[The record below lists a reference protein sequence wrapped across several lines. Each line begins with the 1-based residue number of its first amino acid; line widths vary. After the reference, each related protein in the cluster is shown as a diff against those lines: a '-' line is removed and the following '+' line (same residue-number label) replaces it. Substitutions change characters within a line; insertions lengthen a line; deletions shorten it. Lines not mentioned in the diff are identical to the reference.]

1 MANQIF
7 KVKQQQFLNL
17 ATAEEAEERFWEAVQ
32 PQPLGEELVLLE
44 KAHGRILACEVLA
57 RHNVPYFDRSNF
69 DGFAL
74 RAEDTFGAQ
83 ETAPVLLKLNPE
95 ILASGV
101 VPQEDVAQ
109 GTATTISTGGVLP
122 RGADG
127 VVMIENTFP
136 LKKTAS
142 GENRIKVLKPIV
154 PNSGVSLAGSDIGAG
169 EVVLRIGEL
178 LGYRETGTLAA
189 LGEAKVKVWKR
200 PQVAV
205 ISTGDELIAPGEK
218 MEMGKVYDSNST
230 VIAHAVEEL
239 GCEAVR
245 FGIVPDDEAQLEAVL
260 RQALELDF
268 VLLSGGTSKGEGD
281 LNYRVFE
288 KFNDPGV
295 LVHGVSLKPGKP
307 LCLAVLEGTPAAILP
322 GFPTSSTFTFS
333 KFIAPVL
340 RKLAGLAPERSVHVQ
355 AKIPL
360 RLNSD
365 KGRTEFN
372 LVHLVRNEDGFSAYS
387 TGKGSGSITGF
398 ARADGFME
406 ISRNT
411 EMLEAGEETTIHLL
425 GASARPPDLM
435 IIGSHCVGLDFLI
448 GEMQKRGISCKFL
461 AVGSM
466 GGVLAAQRGECDL
479 AGTHLLHETS
489 DQYNRHLLTAELH
502 LHKGYRR
509 SQGLLFRKDDSR
521 FSLIERNFKET
532 IQQLMGDQNVRMIN
546 RNLGSGTR
554 VLLDRLL
561 SNQQPSGF
569 FQEAKSHNSVA
580 AAIAQKRADWG
591 IAIRS
596 VAEDSGLG
604 FSQMQDE
611 EYDFIIPQKRLNRP
625 EVRQFINMLQEPN
638 IQTQLNDLGLTV
650 SAPS

>member
-1 MANQIF
+1 M
-7 KVKQQQFLNL
+7 KQQQFLNL
-17 ATAEEAEERFWEAVQ
+17 ATAEEAEERFWEAVK
-32 PQPLGEELVLLE
+32 PQPLGEELVMLE
-44 KAHGRILACEVLA
+44 DAHGRILACDIVA

-83 ETAPVLLKLNPE
+83 ETAPILLTLNPE
-95 ILASGV
+95 ILACGV
-101 VPQEDVAQ
+101 VPQEDVAP

-136 LKKTAS
+136 FKNAEPA
-142 GENRIKVLKPIV
+142 ENMIQVLKPIV
-154 PNSGVSLAGSDIGAG
+154 PNAGVSLAGSDIGAG

-189 LGEAKVKVWKR
+189 LGEANVSVWRR
-200 PQVAV
+200 PKVAV
-205 ISTGDELIAPGEK
+205 ISTGDELIAPGEQ

-245 FGIVPDDEAQLEAVL
+245 FGIVPDDEAQLETVL
-260 RQALELDF
+260 RKALALDF

-288 KFNDPGV
+288 KFRNPGV

-307 LCLAVLEGTPAAILP
+307 LCLAVLDGIPAAILP

-340 RKLAGLAPERSVHVQ
+340 RKLAGLTPERSAHVQ
-355 AKIPL
+355 ANVPL

-406 ISRNT
+406 IPRTT
-411 EMLEAGEETTIHLL
+411 EMLEAGEDTTIHLL
-425 GASARPPDLM
+425 GESTRPSDLM
-435 IIGSHCVGLDFLI
+435 IIGSHCVGLDFLL
-448 GEMQKRGISCKFL
+448 GEMQKRGVSCKFL

-466 GGVLAAQRGECDL
+466 GGILAAQRGECDL
-479 AGTHLLHETS
+479 AGTHLLDEAS
-489 DQYNRHLLTAELH
+489 NQYNSHLLTAELA
-502 LHKGYRR
+502 LIKGYRR

-521 FSLIERNFKET
+521 FALVKQNFQET
-532 IQQLMGDQNVRMIN
+532 IRQLMEDKNVRMIN

-554 VLLDRLL
+554 ILLDRLL
-561 SNQQPSGF
+561 AGQRPSGF

-580 AAIAQKRADWG
+580 AAITHKRADWG

-596 VAEDSGLG
+596 VAEDSGLD
-604 FSQMQDE
+604 FFPMQDE
-611 EYDFIIPQKRLNRP
+611 EYDFIIPNKRLKRQ
-625 EVRQFINMLQEPN
+625 EVRQFINLLQEAN
-638 IQTQLNDLGLTV
+638 IQTQLNKLGLSTD
-650 SAPS
+650 APV

>member
-1 MANQIF
+1 M
-7 KVKQQQFLNL
+7 KQRQFLNL
-17 ATAEEAEERFWEAVQ
+17 VTAEEAEERFWEAVQ
-32 PQPLGEELVLLE
+32 PQPLGQELVMLE
-44 KAHGRILACEVLA
+44 DAHGRILACDIVA

-83 ETAPVLLKLNPE
+83 ETAPVLLTLNPE
-95 ILASGV
+95 ILACGA
-101 VPQEDVAQ
+101 VPQEDVAP

-136 LKKTAS
+136 LKHAEPA
-142 GENRIKVLKPIV
+142 ENMIQVLKPIV
-154 PNSGVSLAGSDIGAG
+154 PNAGVSLAGSDIGAG

-189 LGEAKVKVWKR
+189 LGEANVSVWRR
-200 PQVAV
+200 PKVAV
-205 ISTGDELIAPGEK
+205 ISTGDELIAPGEQ

-245 FGIVPDDEAQLEAVL
+245 FGIVPDDEAQLETVL
-260 RQALELDF
+260 RNALELDF

-288 KFNDPGV
+288 KFRNPGV

-307 LCLAVLEGTPAAILP
+307 LCLAVLDGIPAAILP

-340 RKLAGLAPERSVHVQ
+340 RKLAGLTPERSAHVQ
-355 AKIPL
+355 ANVPL

-406 ISRNT
+406 IPRTT
-411 EMLEAGEETTIHLL
+411 EMLEAGEDTTIHLL
-425 GASARPPDLM
+425 GESTRPSDLM
-435 IIGSHCVGLDFLI
+435 IIGSHCVGLDFLL
-448 GEMQKRGISCKFL
+448 GEMQKRGVSCKFL

-466 GGVLAAQRGECDL
+466 GGILAAQRGECDL
-479 AGTHLLHETS
+479 AGTHLLDVAS
-489 DQYNRHLLTAELH
+489 NQYNSHLLTAELA
-502 LHKGYRR
+502 LIKGYRR

-521 FSLIERNFKET
+521 FALVKQNIQET
-532 IQQLMGDQNVRMIN
+532 IRQLMENQNVRMIN

-561 SNQQPSGF
+561 AGQQPSGF

-596 VAEDSGLG
+596 VAEDSGLD
-604 FSQMQDE
+604 FFPMQDE
-611 EYDFIIPQKRLNRP
+611 EYDFIIPNKRLNRP
-625 EVRQFINMLQEPN
+625 EVRQFINLLQEAN
-638 IQTQLNDLGLTV
+638 IQSQLNKLGLSTDV
-650 SAPS
+650 LV

>member
-1 MANQIF
+1 M
-7 KVKQQQFLNL
+7 KQQQFLNL

-32 PQPLGEELVLLE
+32 PQPLGEELVMLE
-44 KAHGRILACEVLA
+44 DAHGRILACDIVA

-83 ETAPVLLKLNPE
+83 ETAPILLTLNPE
-95 ILASGV
+95 ILACGV
-101 VPQEDVAQ
+101 VPQEDVAP

-136 LKKTAS
+136 FKNAEPA
-142 GENRIKVLKPIV
+142 ENMIQVLKPIV
-154 PNSGVSLAGSDIGAG
+154 PNAGVSLAGSDIGAG

-189 LGEAKVKVWKR
+189 LGEANVSVWRR
-200 PQVAV
+200 PKVAV
-205 ISTGDELIAPGEK
+205 ISTGDELIAPGEQ

-245 FGIVPDDEAQLEAVL
+245 FGIVPDDEAQMETVL
-260 RQALELDF
+260 RKALALDF

-288 KFNDPGV
+288 KFRNPGV

-307 LCLAVLEGTPAAILP
+307 LCLAVLDGIPAAILP

-340 RKLAGLAPERSVHVQ
+340 RKLAGLTPERSAHVQ
-355 AKIPL
+355 ANVPL

-406 ISRNT
+406 IPRTT
-411 EMLEAGEETTIHLL
+411 EMLEAGEDTTIHLL
-425 GASARPPDLM
+425 GESTRPSDLM
-435 IIGSHCVGLDFLI
+435 IIGSHCVGLDFLL
-448 GEMQKRGISCKFL
+448 GEMQKRGVSCKFL

-466 GGVLAAQRGECDL
+466 GGILAAQRGECDL
-479 AGTHLLHETS
+479 AGTHLLDEAS
-489 DQYNRHLLTAELH
+489 NQYNSHLLTVELA
-502 LHKGYRR
+502 LIKGYRR

-521 FSLIERNFKET
+521 FALVKQNFQET
-532 IQQLMGDQNVRMIN
+532 IRQLMEDQNVRMIN

-561 SNQQPSGF
+561 AGQRPSGF

-580 AAIAQKRADWG
+580 AAITHKRADWG

-596 VAEDSGLG
+596 VAEDSGLD
-604 FSQMQDE
+604 FFPMQDE
-611 EYDFIIPQKRLNRP
+611 EYDFIIPNKRLKRQ
-625 EVRQFINMLQEPN
+625 EVRQFINLLQEAN
-638 IQTQLNDLGLTV
+638 IQTQLNKLGLSTD
-650 SAPS
+650 APV

>member
-1 MANQIF
+1 M
-7 KVKQQQFLNL
+7 KQQQFLNL

-32 PQPLGEELVLLE
+32 PQPLGEELVMLE
-44 KAHGRILACEVLA
+44 DAHGRILACDIVA

-83 ETAPVLLKLNPE
+83 ETAPILLTLNPE
-95 ILASGV
+95 ILACGV
-101 VPQEDVAQ
+101 VPQEDVAP

-136 LKKTAS
+136 FKNAEPA
-142 GENRIKVLKPIV
+142 ENMIQVLKPIV
-154 PNSGVSLAGSDIGAG
+154 PNTGVSLAGSDIGAG

-189 LGEAKVKVWKR
+189 LGEANVSVWRR
-200 PQVAV
+200 PKVAV
-205 ISTGDELIAPGEK
+205 ISTGDELIAPGEQ

-245 FGIVPDDEAQLEAVL
+245 FGIVPDDEAQLETVL
-260 RQALELDF
+260 RKALALDF

-288 KFNDPGV
+288 KFRNPGV

-307 LCLAVLEGTPAAILP
+307 LCLAVLDGIPAAILP

-340 RKLAGLAPERSVHVQ
+340 RKLAGLTPERSAHVQ
-355 AKIPL
+355 ANVPL

-406 ISRNT
+406 IPRTT
-411 EMLEAGEETTIHLL
+411 EMLEAGEDTTIHLL
-425 GASARPPDLM
+425 GESTRPSDLM
-435 IIGSHCVGLDFLI
+435 IIGSHCVGLDFLL
-448 GEMQKRGISCKFL
+448 GEMQKRGVSCKFL

-466 GGVLAAQRGECDL
+466 GGILAAQRGECDL
-479 AGTHLLHETS
+479 AGTHLLDEAS
-489 DQYNRHLLTAELH
+489 NQYNSHLLTVELA
-502 LHKGYRR
+502 LIKGYRR

-521 FSLIERNFKET
+521 FALVKQNFQET
-532 IQQLMGDQNVRMIN
+532 IRQLMEDKNVRMIN

-561 SNQQPSGF
+561 AGQRPSGF

-580 AAIAQKRADWG
+580 AAITHKRADWG

-596 VAEDSGLG
+596 VAEDSGLD
-604 FSQMQDE
+604 FFPMQDE
-611 EYDFIIPQKRLNRP
+611 EYDFIIPNKRLKRQ
-625 EVRQFINMLQEPN
+625 EVRQFINLLQEAN
-638 IQTQLNDLGLTV
+638 IQTQLNKLGLSTD
-650 SAPS
+650 APV

>member
-1 MANQIF
+1 M
-7 KVKQQQFLNL
+7 KQQQFLNL

-32 PQPLGEELVLLE
+32 PQPLGEELVMLE
-44 KAHGRILACEVLA
+44 DAHGRILACDIVA

-83 ETAPVLLKLNPE
+83 ETAPILLTLNPE
-95 ILASGV
+95 ILACGV
-101 VPQEDVAQ
+101 VPQEDVAP

-136 LKKTAS
+136 FINAEPA
-142 GENRIKVLKPIV
+142 ENMIQVLKPIV
-154 PNSGVSLAGSDIGAG
+154 PNAGVSLAGSDIGAG

-189 LGEAKVKVWKR
+189 LGEANVSVWRR
-200 PQVAV
+200 PKVAV
-205 ISTGDELIAPGEK
+205 ISTGDELIAPGEQ

-245 FGIVPDDEAQLEAVL
+245 FGIVPDDEAQLETVL
-260 RQALELDF
+260 RKALALDF

-288 KFNDPGV
+288 KFRNPGV

-307 LCLAVLEGTPAAILP
+307 LCLAVLDGIPAAILP

-340 RKLAGLAPERSVHVQ
+340 RKLAGLTPERSAHVQ
-355 AKIPL
+355 ANVPL

-406 ISRNT
+406 IPRTT
-411 EMLEAGEETTIHLL
+411 EMLEAGEDTTIHLL
-425 GASARPPDLM
+425 GESTRPSDLM
-435 IIGSHCVGLDFLI
+435 IIGSHCVGLDFLL
-448 GEMQKRGISCKFL
+448 GEMQKRGVSCKFL

-466 GGVLAAQRGECDL
+466 GGILAAQRGECDL
-479 AGTHLLHETS
+479 AGTHLLDEAS
-489 DQYNRHLLTAELH
+489 NQYNSHLLTVELA
-502 LHKGYRR
+502 LIKGYRR

-521 FSLIERNFKET
+521 FALVKQNFQET
-532 IQQLMGDQNVRMIN
+532 IRQLMEDQNVRMIN

-561 SNQQPSGF
+561 AGQRPSGF

-580 AAIAQKRADWG
+580 AAITHKRADWG

-596 VAEDSGLG
+596 VAEDSGLD
-604 FSQMQDE
+604 FFPMQDE
-611 EYDFIIPQKRLNRP
+611 EYDFIIPNKRLKRQ
-625 EVRQFINMLQEPN
+625 EVRQFINLLQEAN
-638 IQTQLNDLGLTV
+638 IQTQLNKLGLSTD
-650 SAPS
+650 APV

>member
-1 MANQIF
+1 M
-7 KVKQQQFLNL
+7 KQQQFLNL
-17 ATAEEAEERFWEAVQ
+17 VSAEEAEDRFWEAVQ
-32 PQPLGEELVLLE
+32 PQPLGEEMVLLE
-44 KAHGRILACEVLA
+44 DAHRRILAGDVVA

-95 ILASGV
+95 ILACGV
-101 VPQEDVAQ
+101 VPQQDVAP

-127 VVMIENTFP
+127 VMMIENTFP
-136 LKKTAS
+136 ANNAES
-142 GENRIKVLKPIV
+142 GTNMIQVLKPIA
-154 PNSGVSLAGSDIGAG
+154 PNAGVSLAGSDIGAG
-169 EVVLRIGEL
+169 EVVLRIGEH

-189 LGEAKVKVWKR
+189 LGEAEVKVWKR
-200 PQVAV
+200 PKVAV
-205 ISTGDELIAPGEK
+205 ISTGNELIAPGEQ
-218 MEMGKVYDSNST
+218 MEMGKIYDSNST

-239 GCEAVR
+239 GCEAIR
-245 FGIVPDDEAQLEAVL
+245 FGIVPDEEAQLESVL
-260 RQALELDF
+260 RIALALDF

-288 KFNDPGV
+288 KFRNPGI

-333 KFIAPVL
+333 KFIAPIL
-340 RKLAGLAPERSVHVQ
+340 RKLAGLAPERSSQVK
-355 AKIPL
+355 AKVPL

-406 ISRNT
+406 IPRNT

-425 GASARPPDLM
+425 GESARPPDLM

-448 GEMQKRGISCKFL
+448 GEMQKLGVSCKFL
-461 AVGSM
+461 AVGSL

-479 AGTHLLHETS
+479 AGTHLLDEAS
-489 DQYNRHLLTAELH
+489 NQYNRHLLTPELD
-502 LHKGYRR
+502 LIKGYRR

-521 FSLIERNFKET
+521 FALVKQNFEET
-532 IQQLMGDQNVRMIN
+532 IRQLMEDKNVRMIN

-554 VLLDRLL
+554 VLYDRLL
-561 SNQQPSGF
+561 LEQRPSGF

-591 IAIRS
+591 IAIHS
-596 VAEDSGLG
+596 VAEDSGLA
-604 FSQMQDE
+604 FFPMQDE
-611 EYDFIIPQKRLNRP
+611 EYDFIIPQKRLKRT
-625 EVRQFINMLQEPN
+625 EVRQFLNLLQQPN
-638 IQTQLNDLGLTV
+638 IQLQLNKLGLTV
-650 SAPS
+650 DALNKKS

>member
-1 MANQIF
+1 M
-7 KVKQQQFLNL
+7 KQQQFLNL

-32 PQPLGEELVLLE
+32 PQPLGEELVMLE
-44 KAHGRILACEVLA
+44 DAHGRILACDIVA

-83 ETAPVLLKLNPE
+83 ETAPILLTLNPE
-95 ILASGV
+95 ILACGV
-101 VPQEDVAQ
+101 VPQEDVAP

-136 LKKTAS
+136 FKNAEPA
-142 GENRIKVLKPIV
+142 ENMIQVLKPIV
-154 PNSGVSLAGSDIGAG
+154 PNAGVSLAGSDIGAG

-189 LGEAKVKVWKR
+189 LGEANVSVWRR
-200 PQVAV
+200 PKVAV
-205 ISTGDELIAPGEK
+205 ISTGDELIAPGEQ

-245 FGIVPDDEAQLEAVL
+245 FGIVPDDEAQLETVL
-260 RQALELDF
+260 RKALALDF

-288 KFNDPGV
+288 KFRNPGV

-307 LCLAVLEGTPAAILP
+307 LCLAVLDGIPAAILP

-340 RKLAGLAPERSVHVQ
+340 RKLAGLTPERSAHVQ
-355 AKIPL
+355 ANVPL

-406 ISRNT
+406 IPRTT
-411 EMLEAGEETTIHLL
+411 EMLEAGEDTTIHLL
-425 GASARPPDLM
+425 GESTRPSDLM
-435 IIGSHCVGLDFLI
+435 IIGSHCVGLDFLL
-448 GEMQKRGISCKFL
+448 GEMQKRGVSCKFL

-466 GGVLAAQRGECDL
+466 GGILAAQRGECDL
-479 AGTHLLHETS
+479 AGTHLLDEAS
-489 DQYNRHLLTAELH
+489 NQYNSHLLTAELA
-502 LHKGYRR
+502 LIKGYRR

-521 FSLIERNFKET
+521 FALVKQNFQET
-532 IQQLMGDQNVRMIN
+532 IRQLMENQNVRMIN

-561 SNQQPSGF
+561 AGQRPSGF

-580 AAIAQKRADWG
+580 AAITHKRADWG

-596 VAEDSGLG
+596 VAEDSGLD
-604 FSQMQDE
+604 FFPMQDE
-611 EYDFIIPQKRLNRP
+611 EYDFIIPNKRLKRQ
-625 EVRQFINMLQEPN
+625 EVRQFINLLQEAN
-638 IQTQLNDLGLTV
+638 IQTQLNKLGLSTD
-650 SAPS
+650 APV

>member
-1 MANQIF
+1 M
-7 KVKQQQFLNL
+7 KQQQFLNL

-32 PQPLGEELVLLE
+32 PQPLGEELVMLE
-44 KAHGRILACEVLA
+44 DAHGRILACDIVA

-83 ETAPVLLKLNPE
+83 ETAPILLTLNPE
-95 ILASGV
+95 ILACGV
-101 VPQEDVAQ
+101 VPQEDVAP

-136 LKKTAS
+136 FKNAEPA
-142 GENRIKVLKPIV
+142 ENMIQVLKPIV
-154 PNSGVSLAGSDIGAG
+154 PNAGVSLAGSDIGAG

-189 LGEAKVKVWKR
+189 LGEANVSVWRR
-200 PQVAV
+200 PKVAV
-205 ISTGDELIAPGEK
+205 ISTGDELIAPGEQ

-245 FGIVPDDEAQLEAVL
+245 FGIVPDDEAQLETVL
-260 RQALELDF
+260 RKALALDF

-288 KFNDPGV
+288 KFRNPGV

-307 LCLAVLEGTPAAILP
+307 LCLAVLDGIPAAILP

-340 RKLAGLAPERSVHVQ
+340 RKLAGLTPERSAHVQ
-355 AKIPL
+355 ANVPL

-406 ISRNT
+406 IPRTT
-411 EMLEAGEETTIHLL
+411 EMLEAGEDTTIHLL
-425 GASARPPDLM
+425 GESTRPSDLM
-435 IIGSHCVGLDFLI
+435 IIGSHCVGLDFLL
-448 GEMQKRGISCKFL
+448 GEMQKRGVSCKFL

-466 GGVLAAQRGECDL
+466 GGILAAQRGECDL
-479 AGTHLLHETS
+479 AGTHLLDEAS
-489 DQYNRHLLTAELH
+489 NQYNSHLLTAELT
-502 LHKGYRR
+502 LIKGYRR

-521 FSLIERNFKET
+521 FALVKQNFQET
-532 IQQLMGDQNVRMIN
+532 IRQLMEDQNVRMIN

-561 SNQQPSGF
+561 AGQRPSGF

-580 AAIAQKRADWG
+580 AAITHKRADWG

-596 VAEDSGLG
+596 VAEDSGLD
-604 FSQMQDE
+604 FFPMQDE
-611 EYDFIIPQKRLNRP
+611 EYDFIIPNKRLKRQ
-625 EVRQFINMLQEPN
+625 EVRQFINLLQEAN
-638 IQTQLNDLGLTV
+638 IQTQLNKLGLSTD
-650 SAPS
+650 APV

>member
-1 MANQIF
+1 M
-7 KVKQQQFLNL
+7 KQQQFLNL
-17 ATAEEAEERFWEAVQ
+17 ATAEEAEERFWEAVK
-32 PQPLGEELVLLE
+32 PQPLGEELVMLE
-44 KAHGRILACEVLA
+44 DAHGRILACDIVA

-83 ETAPVLLKLNPE
+83 ETAPILLTLNPE
-95 ILASGV
+95 ILACGV
-101 VPQEDVAQ
+101 VPQEDVAP

-136 LKKTAS
+136 FINAEPA
-142 GENRIKVLKPIV
+142 ENMIQVLKPIV
-154 PNSGVSLAGSDIGAG
+154 PNAGVSLAGSDIGAG

-189 LGEAKVKVWKR
+189 LGEANVSVWRR
-200 PQVAV
+200 PKVAV
-205 ISTGDELIAPGEK
+205 ISTGDELIAPGEQ

-245 FGIVPDDEAQLEAVL
+245 FGIVPDDEAQLETVL
-260 RQALELDF
+260 RNALALDF

-288 KFNDPGV
+288 KFRNPGV

-307 LCLAVLEGTPAAILP
+307 LCLAVLDGIPAAILP

-340 RKLAGLAPERSVHVQ
+340 RKLAGLTPERSAHVQ
-355 AKIPL
+355 ANVPL

-406 ISRNT
+406 IPRTT
-411 EMLEAGEETTIHLL
+411 EMLEAGEDTTIHLL
-425 GASARPPDLM
+425 GESTRPSDLM
-435 IIGSHCVGLDFLI
+435 IIGSHCVGLDFLL
-448 GEMQKRGISCKFL
+448 GEMQKRGVSCKFL

-466 GGVLAAQRGECDL
+466 GGILAAQRGECDL
-479 AGTHLLHETS
+479 AGTHLLDEAS
-489 DQYNRHLLTAELH
+489 NQYNSHLLTAELT
-502 LHKGYRR
+502 LIKGYRR

-521 FSLIERNFKET
+521 FALVKQNFQET
-532 IQQLMGDQNVRMIN
+532 IRQLMEDQNVRMIN

-561 SNQQPSGF
+561 AGQRPSGF

-580 AAIAQKRADWG
+580 AAITHKRADWG

-596 VAEDSGLG
+596 VAEDSGLD
-604 FSQMQDE
+604 FFPMQDE
-611 EYDFIIPQKRLNRP
+611 EYDFIIPNKRLKRQ
-625 EVRQFINMLQEPN
+625 EVRQFINLLQEAN
-638 IQTQLNDLGLTV
+638 IQTQLNKLGLSTD
-650 SAPS
+650 APV

>member
-1 MANQIF
+1 M
-7 KVKQQQFLNL
+7 KQQQFLNL
-17 ATAEEAEERFWEAVQ
+17 ATAEEAEERFWEAVK
-32 PQPLGEELVLLE
+32 PQPLGEELVMLE
-44 KAHGRILACEVLA
+44 DAHGRILACDIVA

-83 ETAPVLLKLNPE
+83 ETAPILLTLNPE
-95 ILASGV
+95 ILACGV
-101 VPQEDVAQ
+101 VPQEDVAP

-136 LKKTAS
+136 FKNAEPA
-142 GENRIKVLKPIV
+142 ENMIQVLKPIV
-154 PNSGVSLAGSDIGAG
+154 PNTGVSLAGSDIGAG

-189 LGEAKVKVWKR
+189 LGEANVSVWRR
-200 PQVAV
+200 PKVAV
-205 ISTGDELIAPGEK
+205 ISTGDELIAPGEQ

-245 FGIVPDDEAQLEAVL
+245 FGIVPDDEAQLETVL
-260 RQALELDF
+260 RKALALDF

-288 KFNDPGV
+288 KFRNPGV

-307 LCLAVLEGTPAAILP
+307 LCLAVLDGIPAAILP

-340 RKLAGLAPERSVHVQ
+340 RKLAGLTPERSAHVQ
-355 AKIPL
+355 ANVPL

-406 ISRNT
+406 IPRTT
-411 EMLEAGEETTIHLL
+411 EMLEAGEDTTIHLL
-425 GASARPPDLM
+425 GESTRPSDLM
-435 IIGSHCVGLDFLI
+435 IIGSHCVGLDFLL
-448 GEMQKRGISCKFL
+448 GEMQKRGVSCKFL

-466 GGVLAAQRGECDL
+466 GGILAAQRGECDL
-479 AGTHLLHETS
+479 AGTHLLDEAS
-489 DQYNRHLLTAELH
+489 NQYNSHLLTVELA
-502 LHKGYRR
+502 LIKGYRR

-521 FSLIERNFKET
+521 FALVKQNFQET
-532 IQQLMGDQNVRMIN
+532 IRQLMEDKNVRMIN

-554 VLLDRLL
+554 ILLDRLL
-561 SNQQPSGF
+561 AGQRPSGF

-580 AAIAQKRADWG
+580 AAITHKRADWG

-596 VAEDSGLG
+596 VAEDSGLD
-604 FSQMQDE
+604 FFPMQDE
-611 EYDFIIPQKRLNRP
+611 EYDFIIPNKRLKRQ
-625 EVRQFINMLQEPN
+625 EVRQFINLLQEAN
-638 IQTQLNDLGLTV
+638 IQTQLNKLGLSTD
-650 SAPS
+650 APV

>member
-1 MANQIF
+1 M
-7 KVKQQQFLNL
+7 KQQQFLNL

-32 PQPLGEELVLLE
+32 PQPLGEELVMLE
-44 KAHGRILACEVLA
+44 DAHGRILACDIVA

-83 ETAPVLLKLNPE
+83 ETAPILLTLNPE
-95 ILASGV
+95 ILACGV
-101 VPQEDVAQ
+101 VPQEDVAP

-136 LKKTAS
+136 FNNAEPA
-142 GENRIKVLKPIV
+142 ENMIQVLKPIV
-154 PNSGVSLAGSDIGAG
+154 PNAGVSLAGSDIGAG

-189 LGEAKVKVWKR
+189 LGEANVSVWRR
-200 PQVAV
+200 PKVAV
-205 ISTGDELIAPGEK
+205 ISTGDELIAPGEQ

-245 FGIVPDDEAQLEAVL
+245 FGIVPDDEAQLETVL
-260 RQALELDF
+260 RKALALDF

-288 KFNDPGV
+288 KFRNPGV

-307 LCLAVLEGTPAAILP
+307 LCLAVLDGIPAAILP

-340 RKLAGLAPERSVHVQ
+340 RKLAGLTPERSAHVQ
-355 AKIPL
+355 ANVPL

-406 ISRNT
+406 IPRTT
-411 EMLEAGEETTIHLL
+411 EMLEAGEDTTIHLL
-425 GASARPPDLM
+425 GESTRPSDLM
-435 IIGSHCVGLDFLI
+435 IIGSHCVGLDFLL
-448 GEMQKRGISCKFL
+448 GEMQKRGVSCKFL

-466 GGVLAAQRGECDL
+466 GGILAAQRGECDL
-479 AGTHLLHETS
+479 AGTHLLDEAS
-489 DQYNRHLLTAELH
+489 NQYNSHLLTEELA
-502 LHKGYRR
+502 LIKGYRR

-521 FSLIERNFKET
+521 FALVKQNFQET
-532 IQQLMGDQNVRMIN
+532 IRQLMEDKNVRMIN

-554 VLLDRLL
+554 ILLDRLL
-561 SNQQPSGF
+561 AGQRPSGF

-580 AAIAQKRADWG
+580 AAITHKRADWG

-596 VAEDSGLG
+596 VAEDSGLD
-604 FSQMQDE
+604 FFPMQDE
-611 EYDFIIPQKRLNRP
+611 EYDFIIPNKRLKRQ
-625 EVRQFINMLQEPN
+625 EVRQFINLLQEAN
-638 IQTQLNDLGLTV
+638 IQTQLNKLGLSTD
-650 SAPS
+650 APV

>member
-1 MANQIF
+1 M
-7 KVKQQQFLNL
+7 KQQQFLNL
-17 ATAEEAEERFWEAVQ
+17 ATAEEAEKIFWEAVQ
-32 PQPLGEELVLLE
+32 PQPLGEELVMLE
-44 KAHGRILACEVLA
+44 DAHGRILACDIVA
-57 RHNVPYFDRSNF
+57 QHNVPYFDRSNF

-83 ETAPVLLKLNPE
+83 ETAPVLLTMNPE
-95 ILASGV
+95 ILACGV
-101 VPQEDVAQ
+101 VPQEDVAP

-136 LKKTAS
+136 LKHAES
-142 GENRIKVLKPIV
+142 AENMIQVLKPIV
-154 PNSGVSLAGSDIGAG
+154 PNAGVSLAGSDIGAG

-189 LGEAKVKVWKR
+189 LGEANVSVWRR
-200 PQVAV
+200 PKVAV
-205 ISTGDELIAPGEK
+205 ISTGDELIAPGEQ

-245 FGIVPDDEAQLEAVL
+245 FGIVPDDEAQLETVL
-260 RQALELDF
+260 RNALALDF

-288 KFNDPGV
+288 KFRNPGV

-307 LCLAVLEGTPAAILP
+307 LCLAVLDGIPAAILP

-340 RKLAGLAPERSVHVQ
+340 RKLAGLTPERSAHVQ
-355 AKIPL
+355 ANVPL

-406 ISRNT
+406 IPRTT
-411 EMLEAGEETTIHLL
+411 EMLEAGEDTTIHLL
-425 GASARPPDLM
+425 GESTRPSDLL
-435 IIGSHCVGLDFLI
+435 IIGSHCVGLDFLL
-448 GEMQKRGISCKFL
+448 GEMQKRGVSCKFL

-466 GGVLAAQRGECDL
+466 GGILAAQRGECDL
-479 AGTHLLHETS
+479 AGTHLLDVAS
-489 DQYNRHLLTAELH
+489 NQYNSHLLTAELA
-502 LHKGYRR
+502 LIKGYRR

-521 FSLIERNFKET
+521 FALVKQNIQET
-532 IQQLMGDQNVRMIN
+532 IRQLMENQNVRMIN

-561 SNQQPSGF
+561 AGQRPSGF

-596 VAEDSGLG
+596 VAEDSGLD
-604 FSQMQDE
+604 FFPMQDE
-611 EYDFIIPQKRLNRP
+611 EYDFIIPNKRLKRP
-625 EVRQFINMLQEPN
+625 EVRQFINLLQEAN
-638 IQTQLNDLGLTV
+638 IQSQLNKLGLSTDV
-650 SAPS
+650 PV

>member
-1 MANQIF
+1 M
-7 KVKQQQFLNL
+7 KQQQFLNL

-32 PQPLGEELVLLE
+32 PQPLGEELVMLE
-44 KAHGRILACEVLA
+44 DAHGRILACDIVA

-83 ETAPVLLKLNPE
+83 ETAPVLLTLNPE
-95 ILASGV
+95 ILACGV
-101 VPQEDVAQ
+101 VPQEDVAP

-136 LKKTAS
+136 LKNAEPA
-142 GENRIKVLKPIV
+142 ENMIQVLKPIV
-154 PNSGVSLAGSDIGAG
+154 PNAGVSLAGSDIGAG

-189 LGEAKVKVWKR
+189 LGEANVSVWRR
-200 PQVAV
+200 PKVAV
-205 ISTGDELIAPGEK
+205 ISTGDELIAPGEQ

-245 FGIVPDDEAQLEAVL
+245 FGIVPDDEAQLETVL
-260 RQALELDF
+260 RNALALDF

-288 KFNDPGV
+288 KFRSPGV

-307 LCLAVLEGTPAAILP
+307 LCLAVLDGIPAAILP

-340 RKLAGLAPERSVHVQ
+340 RKLAGLTPERSAHVQ
-355 AKIPL
+355 ANVPL

-406 ISRNT
+406 IPRTT

-425 GASARPPDLM
+425 GESTRPSDLI
-435 IIGSHCVGLDFLI
+435 IIGSHCVGLDFLL
-448 GEMQKRGISCKFL
+448 GEMQKRGVSCKFL

-466 GGVLAAQRGECDL
+466 GGILAAQRGECDL
-479 AGTHLLHETS
+479 AGTHLLDVAS
-489 DQYNRHLLTAELH
+489 NQYNSHLLTAELA
-502 LHKGYRR
+502 LIKGYRR

-521 FSLIERNFKET
+521 FALVKQNIQET
-532 IQQLMGDQNVRMIN
+532 IRQLMENQNVRMIN

-561 SNQQPSGF
+561 AGQRPSGF

-596 VAEDSGLG
+596 VAEDSGLD
-604 FSQMQDE
+604 FFPMQDE
-611 EYDFIIPQKRLNRP
+611 EYDFIIPNKRLNRP
-625 EVRQFINMLQEPN
+625 EVRQFINLLQEAN
-638 IQTQLNDLGLTV
+638 IQSQLNKLGLSTDV
-650 SAPS
+650 PV

>member
-1 MANQIF
+1 M
-7 KVKQQQFLNL
+7 KQQQFLNL
-17 ATAEEAEERFWEAVQ
+17 VTAEEAEERFWEAVQ
-32 PQPLGEELVLLE
+32 PQPLGEELVMLE
-44 KAHGRILACEVLA
+44 DAHGRILACDIVA

-83 ETAPVLLKLNPE
+83 ETAPVLLTLNPE
-95 ILASGV
+95 ILACGA
-101 VPQEDVAQ
+101 VPQEDVAP

-136 LKKTAS
+136 LKHAEPA
-142 GENRIKVLKPIV
+142 ENMIQVLKPIV
-154 PNSGVSLAGSDIGAG
+154 PNAGVSLAGSDIGAG

-189 LGEAKVKVWKR
+189 LGEANVSVWRR
-200 PQVAV
+200 PKVAV
-205 ISTGDELIAPGEK
+205 ISTGDELIAPGEQ

-245 FGIVPDDEAQLEAVL
+245 FGIVPDDEAQLETVL
-260 RQALELDF
+260 RNALELDF

-288 KFNDPGV
+288 KFRNPGV

-307 LCLAVLEGTPAAILP
+307 LCLAVLDGIPAAILP

-340 RKLAGLAPERSVHVQ
+340 RKLAGLTPERSAHVQ
-355 AKIPL
+355 ANVPL

-406 ISRNT
+406 IPRTT
-411 EMLEAGEETTIHLL
+411 EMLEAGEDTTIHLL
-425 GASARPPDLM
+425 GESTRPSDLM
-435 IIGSHCVGLDFLI
+435 IIGSHCVGLDFLL
-448 GEMQKRGISCKFL
+448 GEMQKRGVSCKFL

-466 GGVLAAQRGECDL
+466 GGILAAQRGECDL
-479 AGTHLLHETS
+479 AGTHLLDVAS
-489 DQYNRHLLTAELH
+489 NQYNSHLLTAELA
-502 LHKGYRR
+502 LIKGYRR

-521 FSLIERNFKET
+521 FALVKQNIQET
-532 IQQLMGDQNVRMIN
+532 IRQLMENQNVRMIN

-561 SNQQPSGF
+561 AGQQPSGF

-596 VAEDSGLG
+596 VAEDSGLD
-604 FSQMQDE
+604 FFPMQDE
-611 EYDFIIPQKRLNRP
+611 EYDFIIPNKRLNRP
-625 EVRQFINMLQEPN
+625 EVRQFINLLQEAN
-638 IQTQLNDLGLTV
+638 IQSQLNKLGLSTDV
-650 SAPS
+650 LV

>member
-1 MANQIF
+1 M
-7 KVKQQQFLNL
+7 KQQQFLNL

-32 PQPLGEELVLLE
+32 PQPLGEELVMLE
-44 KAHGRILACEVLA
+44 DAHGRILACDIVA

-83 ETAPVLLKLNPE
+83 ETAPVLLTLNPE
-95 ILASGV
+95 ILACGV
-101 VPQEDVAQ
+101 VPQEDVAP

-136 LKKTAS
+136 LKNAEPA
-142 GENRIKVLKPIV
+142 ENMIQVLKPIV
-154 PNSGVSLAGSDIGAG
+154 PNAGVSLAGSDIGAG

-189 LGEAKVKVWKR
+189 LGEANVSVWRR
-200 PQVAV
+200 PKVAV
-205 ISTGDELIAPGEK
+205 ISTGDELIAPGEQ

-245 FGIVPDDEAQLEAVL
+245 FGIVPDDEAQLETVL
-260 RQALELDF
+260 RNALALDF

-288 KFNDPGV
+288 KFRSPGV

-307 LCLAVLEGTPAAILP
+307 LCLAVLDGIPAAILP

-340 RKLAGLAPERSVHVQ
+340 RKLAGLTPERSAHVQ
-355 AKIPL
+355 ANVPL

-387 TGKGSGSITGF
+387 TGKDSGSITGF

-406 ISRNT
+406 IPRTT

-425 GASARPPDLM
+425 GESTRPSDLI
-435 IIGSHCVGLDFLI
+435 IIGSHCVGLDFLL
-448 GEMQKRGISCKFL
+448 GEMQKRGVSCKFL

-466 GGVLAAQRGECDL
+466 GGILAAQRGECDL
-479 AGTHLLHETS
+479 AGTHLLDVAS
-489 DQYNRHLLTAELH
+489 NQYNSHLLTAELA
-502 LHKGYRR
+502 LIKGYRR

-521 FSLIERNFKET
+521 FALVKQNIQET
-532 IQQLMGDQNVRMIN
+532 IRQLMENQNVRMIN

-561 SNQQPSGF
+561 AGQRPSGF

-596 VAEDSGLG
+596 VAEDSGLD
-604 FSQMQDE
+604 FFPMQDE
-611 EYDFIIPQKRLNRP
+611 EYDFIIPNKRLNRP
-625 EVRQFINMLQEPN
+625 EVRQFINLLQEAN
-638 IQTQLNDLGLTV
+638 IQSQLNKLGLSTDV
-650 SAPS
+650 PV

>member
-1 MANQIF
+1 M
-7 KVKQQQFLNL
+7 KQQQFLNL

-32 PQPLGEELVLLE
+32 PQPLGEELVMLE
-44 KAHGRILACEVLA
+44 DAHGRILACDIVA

-83 ETAPVLLKLNPE
+83 ETAPILLTLNPE
-95 ILASGV
+95 ILACGV
-101 VPQEDVAQ
+101 VPQEDVAP

-136 LKKTAS
+136 FKNAEPA
-142 GENRIKVLKPIV
+142 ENMIQVLKPIV
-154 PNSGVSLAGSDIGAG
+154 PNAGVSLAGSDIGAG
-169 EVVLRIGEL
+169 EVVLRFGEL

-189 LGEAKVKVWKR
+189 LGEANVSVWRR
-200 PQVAV
+200 PKVAV
-205 ISTGDELIAPGEK
+205 ISTGDELIAPGEQ

-245 FGIVPDDEAQLEAVL
+245 FGIVPDDEAQLETVL
-260 RQALELDF
+260 RKALALDF

-288 KFNDPGV
+288 KFRNPGV

-307 LCLAVLEGTPAAILP
+307 LCLAVLDGIPAAILP

-340 RKLAGLAPERSVHVQ
+340 RKLAGLTPERSAHVQ
-355 AKIPL
+355 ANVPL

-406 ISRNT
+406 IPRTT
-411 EMLEAGEETTIHLL
+411 EMLEAGEDTTIHLL
-425 GASARPPDLM
+425 GESTRPSDLM
-435 IIGSHCVGLDFLI
+435 IIGSHCVGLDFLL
-448 GEMQKRGISCKFL
+448 GEMQKRGVSCKFL

-466 GGVLAAQRGECDL
+466 GGILAAQRGECDL
-479 AGTHLLHETS
+479 AGTHLLDEAS
-489 DQYNRHLLTAELH
+489 NQYNSHLLTAELA
-502 LHKGYRR
+502 LIKGYRR

-521 FSLIERNFKET
+521 FALVKQNFQETIRQLIE
-532 IQQLMGDQNVRMIN
+532 DQNVRMIN

-561 SNQQPSGF
+561 AGQRPSGF

-580 AAIAQKRADWG
+580 AAITHKRADWG

-596 VAEDSGLG
+596 VAEDSGLD
-604 FSQMQDE
+604 FFPMQDE
-611 EYDFIIPQKRLNRP
+611 EYDFIIPNKRLKRQ
-625 EVRQFINMLQEPN
+625 EVRQFINLLQEAN
-638 IQTQLNDLGLTV
+638 IQTQLNKLGLSTD
-650 SAPS
+650 APV

>member
-1 MANQIF
+1 M
-7 KVKQQQFLNL
+7 KQQQFLNL
-17 ATAEEAEERFWEAVQ
+17 VTAEEAEERFWEAVQ
-32 PQPLGEELVLLE
+32 PQPLGEELVMLE
-44 KAHGRILACEVLA
+44 DAHGRILACDIVA

-83 ETAPVLLKLNPE
+83 ETAPVLLTLNPE
-95 ILASGV
+95 ILACGA
-101 VPQEDVAQ
+101 VPQEDVAP

-136 LKKTAS
+136 LKNAEPA
-142 GENRIKVLKPIV
+142 ENMIQVLKPIV
-154 PNSGVSLAGSDIGAG
+154 PNAGVSLAGSDIGAG

-189 LGEAKVKVWKR
+189 LGEANVSVWRR
-200 PQVAV
+200 PKVAV
-205 ISTGDELIAPGEK
+205 ISTGDELIAPGEQ

-245 FGIVPDDEAQLEAVL
+245 FGIVPDDEAQLETVL
-260 RQALELDF
+260 RNALELDF

-288 KFNDPGV
+288 KFRNPGV

-307 LCLAVLEGTPAAILP
+307 LCLAVLDGIPAAILP

-340 RKLAGLAPERSVHVQ
+340 RKLAGLTPERSAHVQ
-355 AKIPL
+355 ANVPL

-406 ISRNT
+406 IPRTT
-411 EMLEAGEETTIHLL
+411 EMLEAGEDTTIHLL
-425 GASARPPDLM
+425 GESTRPSDLM
-435 IIGSHCVGLDFLI
+435 IIGSHCVGLDFLL
-448 GEMQKRGISCKFL
+448 GEMQKRGVSCKFL

-466 GGVLAAQRGECDL
+466 GGILAAQRGECDL
-479 AGTHLLHETS
+479 AGTHLLDVAS
-489 DQYNRHLLTAELH
+489 NQYNSHLLTAELA
-502 LHKGYRR
+502 LIKGYRR

-521 FSLIERNFKET
+521 FALVKQNIQET
-532 IQQLMGDQNVRMIN
+532 IRQLMENQNVRMIN

-561 SNQQPSGF
+561 AGQQPSGF

-596 VAEDSGLG
+596 VAEDSGLD
-604 FSQMQDE
+604 FFPMQDE
-611 EYDFIIPQKRLNRP
+611 EYDFIIPNKRLNRP
-625 EVRQFINMLQEPN
+625 EVRQFINLLQEAN
-638 IQTQLNDLGLTV
+638 IQSQLNKLGLSTNV
-650 SAPS
+650 PV

>member
-1 MANQIF
+1 M
-7 KVKQQQFLNL
+7 KQQQFLNL

-32 PQPLGEELVLLE
+32 PQPLGEELVMLE
-44 KAHGRILACEVLA
+44 DAHGRILACDIVA

-83 ETAPVLLKLNPE
+83 ETAPILLTLNPE
-95 ILASGV
+95 ILACGV
-101 VPQEDVAQ
+101 VPQEDVAP

-136 LKKTAS
+136 FINAEPA
-142 GENRIKVLKPIV
+142 ENMIQVLKPIV
-154 PNSGVSLAGSDIGAG
+154 PNAGVSLAGSDIGAG

-189 LGEAKVKVWKR
+189 LGEANVSVWRR
-200 PQVAV
+200 PKVAV
-205 ISTGDELIAPGEK
+205 ISTGDELIAPGEQ

-245 FGIVPDDEAQLEAVL
+245 FGIVPDDEAQLETVL
-260 RQALELDF
+260 RNALALDF

-288 KFNDPGV
+288 KFRNPGV

-307 LCLAVLEGTPAAILP
+307 LCLAVLDGIPAAILP

-340 RKLAGLAPERSVHVQ
+340 RKLAGLTPERSAHVQ
-355 AKIPL
+355 ANVPL

-406 ISRNT
+406 IPRTT
-411 EMLEAGEETTIHLL
+411 EMLEAGEDTTIHLL
-425 GASARPPDLM
+425 GESTRPSDLM
-435 IIGSHCVGLDFLI
+435 IIGSHCVGLDFLL
-448 GEMQKRGISCKFL
+448 GEMQKRGVSCKFL

-466 GGVLAAQRGECDL
+466 GGILAAQRGECDL
-479 AGTHLLHETS
+479 AGTHLLDEAS
-489 DQYNRHLLTAELH
+489 NQYNSHLLTAELA
-502 LHKGYRR
+502 LIKGYRR

-521 FSLIERNFKET
+521 FALVKQNFQET
-532 IQQLMGDQNVRMIN
+532 IRQLMEDKNVRMIN

-554 VLLDRLL
+554 ILLDRLL
-561 SNQQPSGF
+561 AGQRPSGF

-580 AAIAQKRADWG
+580 AAITHKRADWG

-596 VAEDSGLG
+596 VAEDSGLD
-604 FSQMQDE
+604 FFPMQDE
-611 EYDFIIPQKRLNRP
+611 EYDFIIPNKRLKRQ
-625 EVRQFINMLQEPN
+625 EVRQFINLLQEAN
-638 IQTQLNDLGLTV
+638 IQTQLNKLGLSTD
-650 SAPS
+650 APV

>member
-1 MANQIF
+1 M
-7 KVKQQQFLNL
+7 KQQQFLNL
-17 ATAEEAEERFWEAVQ
+17 VSAEEAEDRFWEAVQ
-32 PQPLGEELVLLE
+32 PQPLGEEMVLLE
-44 KAHGRILACEVLA
+44 DAHRRILAGDVVA

-95 ILASGV
+95 ILACGV
-101 VPQEDVAQ
+101 VPQQDVAP

-127 VVMIENTFP
+127 VMMIENTFP
-136 LKKTAS
+136 ANNAES
-142 GENRIKVLKPIV
+142 GTNMIQVLKPIA
-154 PNSGVSLAGSDIGAG
+154 PNAGVSLAGSDIGAG
-169 EVVLRIGEL
+169 EVVLRIGEH

-189 LGEAKVKVWKR
+189 LGEAEVKVWKR
-200 PQVAV
+200 PKVAV
-205 ISTGDELIAPGEK
+205 ISTGNELIAPGEQ

-239 GCEAVR
+239 GCEAIR
-245 FGIVPDDEAQLEAVL
+245 FGIVPDEEAQLESVL
-260 RQALELDF
+260 RIALALDF

-288 KFNDPGV
+288 KFRNPGI

-333 KFIAPVL
+333 KFIAPIL
-340 RKLAGLAPERSVHVQ
+340 RKLAGLAPERSSQVK
-355 AKIPL
+355 AKVPL

-406 ISRNT
+406 IPRNT

-425 GASARPPDLM
+425 GESARPPDLM

-448 GEMQKRGISCKFL
+448 GEMQKLGVSCKFL
-461 AVGSM
+461 AVGSL

-479 AGTHLLHETS
+479 AGTHLLDEAS
-489 DQYNRHLLTAELH
+489 NQYNHHLLTPELD
-502 LHKGYRR
+502 LIKGYRR

-521 FSLIERNFKET
+521 FALVKQNFEET
-532 IQQLMGDQNVRMIN
+532 IRQLMEDKNVRMIN

-561 SNQQPSGF
+561 LEQRPSGF

-591 IAIRS
+591 IAIHS
-596 VAEDSGLG
+596 VAEDSGLA
-604 FSQMQDE
+604 FFPMQDE
-611 EYDFIIPQKRLNRP
+611 EYDFIIPQKRLKRT
-625 EVRQFINMLQEPN
+625 EVRQFLNLLQQPN
-638 IQTQLNDLGLTV
+638 IQLQLNKLGLTV
-650 SAPS
+650 DALNKKS

>member
-1 MANQIF
+1 M
-7 KVKQQQFLNL
+7 KQQQFLNL

-32 PQPLGEELVLLE
+32 PQPLGEELVMLE
-44 KAHGRILACEVLA
+44 DAHGRILACDIVA

-83 ETAPVLLKLNPE
+83 ETAPVLLTLNPE
-95 ILASGV
+95 ILACGV
-101 VPQEDVAQ
+101 VPQEDVAP

-136 LKKTAS
+136 LKNAEPA
-142 GENRIKVLKPIV
+142 GNMIQVLKPIV
-154 PNSGVSLAGSDIGAG
+154 PNAGVSLAGSDIGAG

-189 LGEAKVKVWKR
+189 LGEANVSVWRR
-200 PQVAV
+200 PKVAV
-205 ISTGDELIAPGEK
+205 ISTGDELIAPGEQ

-245 FGIVPDDEAQLEAVL
+245 FGIVPDDEAQLETVL
-260 RQALELDF
+260 RNALALDF

-288 KFNDPGV
+288 KFRSPGV

-307 LCLAVLEGTPAAILP
+307 LCLAVLDGIPAAILP

-340 RKLAGLAPERSVHVQ
+340 RKLAGLTPERSAHVQ
-355 AKIPL
+355 ANVPL

-387 TGKGSGSITGF
+387 TGKDSGSITGF

-406 ISRNT
+406 IPRTT

-425 GASARPPDLM
+425 GESTRPSDLI
-435 IIGSHCVGLDFLI
+435 IIGSHCVGLDFLL
-448 GEMQKRGISCKFL
+448 GEMQKRGVSCKFL

-466 GGVLAAQRGECDL
+466 GGILAAQRGECDL
-479 AGTHLLHETS
+479 AGTHLLDVAS
-489 DQYNRHLLTAELH
+489 NQYNSHLLTAELA
-502 LHKGYRR
+502 LIKGYRR

-521 FSLIERNFKET
+521 FALVKQNIQET
-532 IQQLMGDQNVRMIN
+532 IRQLMENQNVRMIN

-561 SNQQPSGF
+561 AGQRPSGF

-596 VAEDSGLG
+596 VAEDSGLD
-604 FSQMQDE
+604 FFPMQDE
-611 EYDFIIPQKRLNRP
+611 EYDFIIPNKRLNRP
-625 EVRQFINMLQEPN
+625 EVRQFINLLQEAN
-638 IQTQLNDLGLTV
+638 IQSQLNKLGLSTDV
-650 SAPS
+650 PV

>member
-1 MANQIF
+1 M
-7 KVKQQQFLNL
+7 KQQQFLNL

-32 PQPLGEELVLLE
+32 PQPLGEELVMLE
-44 KAHGRILACEVLA
+44 DAHGRILACDIVA

-83 ETAPVLLKLNPE
+83 ETAPILLTLNPE
-95 ILASGV
+95 ILACGV
-101 VPQEDVAQ
+101 VPQEDVAP

-136 LKKTAS
+136 LKNAEPA
-142 GENRIKVLKPIV
+142 ENMIQVLKPIV
-154 PNSGVSLAGSDIGAG
+154 PNAGVSLAGSDIGAG

-189 LGEAKVKVWKR
+189 LGEANVSVWRR
-200 PQVAV
+200 PKVAV
-205 ISTGDELIAPGEK
+205 ISTGDELIAPGEQ

-245 FGIVPDDEAQLEAVL
+245 FGIVPDDEAQMETVL
-260 RQALELDF
+260 RKALALDF

-288 KFNDPGV
+288 KFRNPGV

-307 LCLAVLEGTPAAILP
+307 LCLAVLDGIPAAILP

-340 RKLAGLAPERSVHVQ
+340 RKLAGLTPERSAHVQ
-355 AKIPL
+355 ANVPL

-406 ISRNT
+406 IPRTT
-411 EMLEAGEETTIHLL
+411 EMLEAGEDTTIHLL
-425 GASARPPDLM
+425 GESTRPSDLM
-435 IIGSHCVGLDFLI
+435 IIGSHCVGLDFLL
-448 GEMQKRGISCKFL
+448 GEMQKRGVSCKFL

-466 GGVLAAQRGECDL
+466 GGILAAQRGECDL
-479 AGTHLLHETS
+479 AGTHLLDEAS
-489 DQYNRHLLTAELH
+489 NQYNSHLLTVELA
-502 LHKGYRR
+502 LIKGYRR

-521 FSLIERNFKET
+521 FALVKQNFQET
-532 IQQLMGDQNVRMIN
+532 IRQLMEDQNVRMIN

-561 SNQQPSGF
+561 AGQRPSGF

-580 AAIAQKRADWG
+580 AAITHKRADWG

-596 VAEDSGLG
+596 VAEDSGLD
-604 FSQMQDE
+604 FFPMQDE
-611 EYDFIIPQKRLNRP
+611 EYDFIIPNKRLKRQ
-625 EVRQFINMLQEPN
+625 EVRQFINLLQEAN
-638 IQTQLNDLGLTV
+638 IQTQLNKLGLSTD
-650 SAPS
+650 APV

>member
-1 MANQIF
+1 M
-7 KVKQQQFLNL
+7 KQQQFLNL

-32 PQPLGEELVLLE
+32 PQPLGEELVMLE
-44 KAHGRILACEVLA
+44 DAHGRILACDIVA

-83 ETAPVLLKLNPE
+83 ETAPILLTLNPE
-95 ILASGV
+95 ILACGV
-101 VPQEDVAQ
+101 VPQEDVAP

-136 LKKTAS
+136 FKNAEPA
-142 GENRIKVLKPIV
+142 ENMIQVLKPIV
-154 PNSGVSLAGSDIGAG
+154 PNAGVSLAGSDIGAG

-189 LGEAKVKVWKR
+189 LGEANVSVWRR
-200 PQVAV
+200 PKVAV
-205 ISTGDELIAPGEK
+205 ISTGDELIAPGEQ

-245 FGIVPDDEAQLEAVL
+245 FGIVPDDEAQLETVL
-260 RQALELDF
+260 RKALALDF

-288 KFNDPGV
+288 KFRNPGV

-307 LCLAVLEGTPAAILP
+307 LCLAVLDGIPAAILP

-340 RKLAGLAPERSVHVQ
+340 RKLAGLTPERSAHVQ
-355 AKIPL
+355 ANVPL

-406 ISRNT
+406 IPRTT
-411 EMLEAGEETTIHLL
+411 EMLEAGEDTTIHLL
-425 GASARPPDLM
+425 GESTRPSDLM
-435 IIGSHCVGLDFLI
+435 IIGSHCVGLDFLL
-448 GEMQKRGISCKFL
+448 GEMQKRGVSCKFL

-466 GGVLAAQRGECDL
+466 GGILAAQRGECDL
-479 AGTHLLHETS
+479 AGTHLLDVAS
-489 DQYNRHLLTAELH
+489 NQYNSHLLTAELA
-502 LHKGYRR
+502 LIKGYRR

-521 FSLIERNFKET
+521 FALVKQNFQET
-532 IQQLMGDQNVRMIN
+532 IRQLMEDQNVRMIN

-561 SNQQPSGF
+561 AGQRPSGF

-580 AAIAQKRADWG
+580 AAITHKRADWG

-596 VAEDSGLG
+596 VAEDSGLD
-604 FSQMQDE
+604 FFPMQDE
-611 EYDFIIPQKRLNRP
+611 EYDFIIPNKRLKRQ
-625 EVRQFINMLQEPN
+625 EVRQFINLLQEAN
-638 IQTQLNDLGLTV
+638 IQTQLNKLGLSTD
-650 SAPS
+650 APV

>member
-1 MANQIF
+1 M
-7 KVKQQQFLNL
+7 KQQQFLNL

-32 PQPLGEELVLLE
+32 PQPLGEELVMLE
-44 KAHGRILACEVLA
+44 DAHGRILACDIVA

-83 ETAPVLLKLNPE
+83 ETAPILLTLNPE
-95 ILASGV
+95 ILACGV
-101 VPQEDVAQ
+101 VPQEDVAP

-136 LKKTAS
+136 FKNAEPA
-142 GENRIKVLKPIV
+142 ENMIQVLKPIV
-154 PNSGVSLAGSDIGAG
+154 PNTGVSLAGSDIGAG

-189 LGEAKVKVWKR
+189 LGEANVSVWRR
-200 PQVAV
+200 PKVAV
-205 ISTGDELIAPGEK
+205 ISTGDELIAPGEQ

-245 FGIVPDDEAQLEAVL
+245 FGIVPDDEAQLETVL
-260 RQALELDF
+260 RNALALDF

-288 KFNDPGV
+288 KFRNPGV

-307 LCLAVLEGTPAAILP
+307 LCLAVLDGIPAAILP

-340 RKLAGLAPERSVHVQ
+340 RKLAGLTPERSAHVQ
-355 AKIPL
+355 ANVPL

-406 ISRNT
+406 IPRTT
-411 EMLEAGEETTIHLL
+411 EMLEAGEDTTIHLL
-425 GASARPPDLM
+425 GESTRPSDLM
-435 IIGSHCVGLDFLI
+435 IIGSHCVGLDFLL
-448 GEMQKRGISCKFL
+448 GEMQKRGVSCKFL

-466 GGVLAAQRGECDL
+466 GGILAAQRGECDL
-479 AGTHLLHETS
+479 AGTHLLDEAS
-489 DQYNRHLLTAELH
+489 NQYNSHLLTAELA
-502 LHKGYRR
+502 LIKGYRR

-521 FSLIERNFKET
+521 FALVKQNFQET
-532 IQQLMGDQNVRMIN
+532 IRQLMEDQNVRMIN

-561 SNQQPSGF
+561 AGQRPSGF

-580 AAIAQKRADWG
+580 AAITHKRADWG

-596 VAEDSGLG
+596 VAEDSGLD
-604 FSQMQDE
+604 FFPMQDE
-611 EYDFIIPQKRLNRP
+611 EYDFIIPNKRLKRQ
-625 EVRQFINMLQEPN
+625 EVRQFINLLQEAN
-638 IQTQLNDLGLTV
+638 IQTQLNKLGLSTD
-650 SAPS
+650 APV

>member
-1 MANQIF
+1 M
-7 KVKQQQFLNL
+7 KQQQFLNL

-32 PQPLGEELVLLE
+32 PQPLGEELVMLE
-44 KAHGRILACEVLA
+44 DAHGRILACDIVA

-83 ETAPVLLKLNPE
+83 ETAPILLTLNPE
-95 ILASGV
+95 ILACGV
-101 VPQEDVAQ
+101 VPQEDVAP

-136 LKKTAS
+136 FKNAEPA
-142 GENRIKVLKPIV
+142 ENMIQVLKPIV
-154 PNSGVSLAGSDIGAG
+154 PNAGVSLAGSDIGAG

-189 LGEAKVKVWKR
+189 LGEANVSVWRR
-200 PQVAV
+200 PKVAV
-205 ISTGDELIAPGEK
+205 ISTGDELIAPGEQ

-245 FGIVPDDEAQLEAVL
+245 FGIVPDDEAQLETVL
-260 RQALELDF
+260 RKALALDF

-288 KFNDPGV
+288 KFRNPGV

-307 LCLAVLEGTPAAILP
+307 LCLAVLDGIPAAILP

-340 RKLAGLAPERSVHVQ
+340 RKLAGLTPERSAHVQ
-355 AKIPL
+355 ANVPL

-406 ISRNT
+406 IPRTT
-411 EMLEAGEETTIHLL
+411 EMLEAGQDTTIHLL
-425 GASARPPDLM
+425 GESTRPSDLM
-435 IIGSHCVGLDFLI
+435 IIGSHCVGLDFLL
-448 GEMQKRGISCKFL
+448 GEMQKRGVSCKFL

-466 GGVLAAQRGECDL
+466 GGILAAQRGECDL
-479 AGTHLLHETS
+479 AGTHLLDEAS
-489 DQYNRHLLTAELH
+489 NQYNSHLLTAELA
-502 LHKGYRR
+502 LIKGYRR

-521 FSLIERNFKET
+521 FALVKQNIQET
-532 IQQLMGDQNVRMIN
+532 IRQLMENQNVRMIN

-561 SNQQPSGF
+561 AGQRPSGF

-580 AAIAQKRADWG
+580 AAITHKRADWG

-596 VAEDSGLG
+596 VAEDSGLD
-604 FSQMQDE
+604 FFPMQDE
-611 EYDFIIPQKRLNRP
+611 EYDFIIPNKRLKRQ
-625 EVRQFINMLQEPN
+625 EVRQFINLLQEAN
-638 IQTQLNDLGLTV
+638 IQTQLNKLGLSTD
-650 SAPS
+650 APV

>member
-1 MANQIF
+1 M
-7 KVKQQQFLNL
+7 KQQQFLNL

-32 PQPLGEELVLLE
+32 PQPLGEELVMLE
-44 KAHGRILACEVLA
+44 DAHGRILACDIVA

-83 ETAPVLLKLNPE
+83 ETAPVLLTLNPE
-95 ILASGV
+95 ILACGV
-101 VPQEDVAQ
+101 VPQEDVAP

-136 LKKTAS
+136 LKNAEPA
-142 GENRIKVLKPIV
+142 GNMIQVLKPIV
-154 PNSGVSLAGSDIGAG
+154 PNAGVSLAGSDIGAG

-189 LGEAKVKVWKR
+189 LGEANVSVWRR
-200 PQVAV
+200 PKVAV
-205 ISTGDELIAPGEK
+205 ISTGDELIAPGEQ

-245 FGIVPDDEAQLEAVL
+245 FGIVPDDEAQLETVL
-260 RQALELDF
+260 RNALALDF

-288 KFNDPGV
+288 KFRNPGV

-307 LCLAVLEGTPAAILP
+307 LCLAVLDGIPAAILP

-340 RKLAGLAPERSVHVQ
+340 RKLAGLTPERSAHVQ
-355 AKIPL
+355 ANVPL

-387 TGKGSGSITGF
+387 TGKDSGSITGF

-406 ISRNT
+406 IPRTT

-425 GASARPPDLM
+425 GESTRPSDLI
-435 IIGSHCVGLDFLI
+435 IIGSHCVGLDFLL
-448 GEMQKRGISCKFL
+448 GEMQKRGVSCKFL

-466 GGVLAAQRGECDL
+466 GGILAAQRGECDL
-479 AGTHLLHETS
+479 AGTHLLDVAS
-489 DQYNRHLLTAELH
+489 NQYNSHLLTAELA
-502 LHKGYRR
+502 LIKGYRR

-521 FSLIERNFKET
+521 FALVKQNIQET
-532 IQQLMGDQNVRMIN
+532 IRQLMENQNVRMIN

-561 SNQQPSGF
+561 AGQRPSGF

-596 VAEDSGLG
+596 VAEDSGLD
-604 FSQMQDE
+604 FFPMQDE
-611 EYDFIIPQKRLNRP
+611 EYDFIIPNKRLNRP
-625 EVRQFINMLQEPN
+625 EVRQFINLLQEAN
-638 IQTQLNDLGLTV
+638 IQSQLNKLGLSTDV
-650 SAPS
+650 PV